1 MRKNKFMRAA
11 SGLLVA
17 VLLTT
22 CVISGTFAK
31 YVTSAEGS
39 DTARVAKWGFNAP
52 ATIQLDLFSTTPDG
66 NVQSGNNEKVIAPGT
81 EGSASFDFSYA
92 GQNDITAPEVAYTFE
107 VSTAGS
113 NCGNSIQTNPNIKWA
128 LDGTDDN
135 SREWGT
141 WTQLLTKIDALDG
154 NKAGNK
160 YEANQLPEEFKAI
173 GNNTHTVY
181 WKWDFEGNNNDT
193 TDTEMGNATNLE
205 DVKLNITIT
214 ATQVD

>member
-52 ATIQLDLFSTTPDG
+52 ATIQLDLFSTTPEG

-81 EGSASFDFSYA
+81 TGSASFDFSYA
-92 GQNDITAPEVAYTFE
+92 GQNDIAAPEVAYTFE

-113 NCGNSIQTNPNIKWA
+113 SCGDNIQANPSIKWA
-128 LDGTDDN
+128 LDGANDN
-135 SREWGT
+135 DREWGT
-141 WTQLLTKIDALDG
+141 WTNLLTKIQALDG
-154 NKAGNK
+154 NKTENK
-160 YEANQLPEEFKAI
+160 YGPNELPTAFNAI
-173 GNNTHTVY
+173 GSNTHTVY

-193 TDTEMGNATNLE
+193 TDTGMGNVTNLE